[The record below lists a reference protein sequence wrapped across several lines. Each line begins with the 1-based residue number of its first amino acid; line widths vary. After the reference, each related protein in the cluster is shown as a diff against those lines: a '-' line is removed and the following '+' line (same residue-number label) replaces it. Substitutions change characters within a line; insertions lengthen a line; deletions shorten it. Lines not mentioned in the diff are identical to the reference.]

1 MQLPVPGAPEKRV
14 HWEMVKA
21 PPRMPSISRLV
32 AETSDATGLDGER
45 EKCFEGAGF
54 WGKYLQPSPPPPPFG
69 G

>member
-32 AETSDATGLDGER
+32 AFTSDATGLGGGR
-45 EKCFEGAGF
+45 EKEGTHAGF
-54 WGKYLQPSPPPPPFG
+54 
-69 G
+69 

>member
-21 PPRMPSISRLV
+21 PPRMPSISRLL
-32 AETSDATGLDGER
+32 AETSDATGFQGR
-45 EKCFEGAGF
+45 EKEITDARF
-54 WGKYLQPSPPPPPFG
+54 WSKYLQPSPPPPPFG